1 MQQDNFKLSRL
12 RLFVNIGIALAIA
25 VGFMPLLSRWLL
37 CIKQPVTQPME
48 AIILLGGDPGD
59 RVPYAVEL
67 YKKGIA
73 PIVIVVGDGGRM
85 AHALEVAGVPSSAII
100 QEADSRTTWENARN
114 VAPILEER
122 GIVKV
127 VLVTSWWHTRR
138 ALACF
143 QTVIPAVSFRTSHE
157 AARKNDSLATIST
170 WGTVWLEYLK
180 TAYYII
186 LGKIAWLNWVLG
198 A

>member
-1 MQQDNFKLSRL
+1 MQQDKSKLRRWKL
-12 RLFVNIGIALAIA
+12 ILTVGVA
-25 VGFMPLLSRWLL
+25 VVVILPLLSRWLL
-37 CIKQPVTQPME
+37 RVEQPVTQPMD
-48 AIILLGGDPGD
+48 AIMVLGGDPGD
-59 RVPYAVEL
+59 RAPHAAEL
-67 YKKGIA
+67 YNKGIA
-73 PIVIVVGDGGRM
+73 PLVIVTGDGGGL
-85 AHALEVAGVPSSAII
+85 AHALKLAGVPSSAII

-143 QTVIPAVSFRTSHE
+143 QTVIPAVSFRSAHE
-157 AARKNDSLATIST
+157 AVRKNDSLVTLST
-170 WGTVWLEYLK
+170 WGTLWLEYLK